1 MKIDSSIAGIN
12 PINQTIKP
20 LGSAPAAEGGG
31 QTSFADILK
40 GQLGEVQRLND
51 EAGVLQ
57 QRMLSGDG
65 VDLNEVALAVQKADL
80 ALTFA
85 MQLRNKVV
93 EAYQEI
99 NRMQV

>member
-12 PINQTIKP
+12 PINQAIKP
-20 LGSAPAAEGGG
+20 LGSAPAAEGSG
-31 QTSFADILK
+31 QASFSEILK

-51 EAGVLQ
+51 EAGSLQ
-57 QRMLSGDG
+57 QRMLTGEG

-99 NRMQV
+99 NRMQI